1 MGEML
6 TRLERKELVT
16 KGINVTVDS
25 QLGKVRFEKD
35 NKVLSVDFDPVLMTP
50 VVEGDRLLGNALG
63 QTRQHAQ
70 RLGTFL
76 SQAGSAIAG
85 ITTGFKVD
93 LEIKGTGF
101 KVASKTVDGKVVLVF
116 QLGYSNESAST
127 YVMPDNVIAKI
138 GTPTQLS
145 LESIDKQA
153 LGQVAANIRSLRK
166 VNPYKGKGILVKG
179 QVLIL
184 KETKKKK

>member
-6 TRLERKELVT
+6 TRLERKELSI
-16 KGINVTVDS
+16 KGINVTVDK
-25 QLGKVRFEKD
+25 QQGVVRFEKD
-35 NKVLSVDFDPVLMTP
+35 TKCMNVVFDPTLMLP
-50 VVEGDRLLGNALG
+50 AVEGECLLGNALG

-76 SQAGSAIAG
+76 SLSSAAIVG

-101 KVASKTVDGKVVLVF
+101 KVASKTVDGKIVLVF
-116 QLGYSNESAST
+116 QLGYSNET
-127 YVMPDNVIAKI
+127 KYVMPSNVLVKI
-138 GTPTQLS
+138 TTPTQLS

-153 LGQVAANIRSLRK
+153 LGQVSANIRRLRK